1 MGVLGNDITAVEQA
15 SGHVLA
21 ETGVALDHLV
31 AGLEAGHGHL
41 HDGVGLVGGL
51 GGGDDGGVGD
61 QREVDTGVRH
71 QVGLELIEI
80 NVEGAIETQRGGDG
94 GDD

>member
-1 MGVLGNDITAVEQA
+1 
-15 SGHVLA
+15 
-21 ETGVALDHLV
+21 
-31 AGLEAGHGHL
+31 
-41 HDGVGLVGGL
+41 VGGL